1 MAQEYRIRPREAALE
16 AITAYITAG
25 KLRPGDRLPAERE
38 MCQMWSLNRSTLRS
52 ALSRLERDGTLD
64 IRQGAGIFVAR
75 PKFRRNLQNL
85 KSFSQ
90 ESCYQGLRLENRVLS
105 LSQIECDKQF
115 SRRFQVM
122 LGTLLWRLSRLRIID
137 GGPVAIETSFFR
149 QDRFPKID
157 RFDFGKDSLFRVF
170 EMEYGAKPV
179 FGDEKVSITK
189 LTTEEADLLDA
200 SDGSPAFW
208 IVSQTRDGQGD
219 LLEYCRT
226 VARADRLVLTS
237 VLKRSAPEEPAE
249 IETGI

>member
-1 MAQEYRIRPREAALE
+1 
-16 AITAYITAG
+16 
-25 KLRPGDRLPAERE
+25 
-38 MCQMWSLNRSTLRS
+38 MWSLNRSTLRS

-149 QDRFPKID
+149 QDRFPEID

-170 EMEYGAKPV
+170 EMEYG
-179 FGDEKVSITK
+179 G
-189 LTTEEADLLDA
+189 
-200 SDGSPAFW
+200 GS
-208 IVSQTRDGQGD
+208 
-219 LLEYCRT
+219 
-226 VARADRLVLTS
+226 
-237 VLKRSAPEEPAE
+237 RSAGC
-249 IETGI
+249 I

>member
-16 AITAYITAG
+16 AITAYITTE

-38 MCQMWSLNRSTLRS
+38 MCQMWLLNRSTLRS

-122 LGTLLWRLSRLRIID
+122 LALCSGD
-137 GGPVAIETSFFR
+137 CPVCA
-149 QDRFPKID
+149 
-157 RFDFGKDSLFRVF
+157 L
-170 EMEYGAKPV
+170 
-179 FGDEKVSITK
+179 
-189 LTTEEADLLDA
+189 
-200 SDGSPAFW
+200 
-208 IVSQTRDGQGD
+208 
-219 LLEYCRT
+219 
-226 VARADRLVLTS
+226 
-237 VLKRSAPEEPAE
+237 
-249 IETGI
+249 

>member
-149 QDRFPKID
+149 QDRVPESD

-170 EMEYGAKPV
+170 EMEYGATPVLGDKKFPLQSSQRRKPICWMHLTEV
-179 FGDEKVSITK
+179 RRFGSSVR
-189 LTTEEADLLDA
+189 
-200 SDGSPAFW
+200 PAMGREICW
-208 IVSQTRDGQGD
+208 NIA
-219 LLEYCRT
+219 
-226 VARADRLVLTS
+226 AR
-237 VLKRSAPEEPAE
+237 
-249 IETGI
+249 